1 MSNAGQHNPFRRRVA
16 AQFVSND
23 HAWTAR
29 RGTQQLAEEPD
40 GSKSVPSW
48 LDENIENDTV
58 LVDRS
63 PEIVGDSV
71 DLEEDF
77 IQMPFVTGPSATP
90 SQTGGI
96 RSTKFVA
103 PASDRLI
110 AEQYS
115 PSGHQFFHI
124 TEAHTEPEVQ
134 PNAVRN
140 DLLREPMATVR
151 AVRHSSS
158 MPFPDKANLTI
169 PVDQLFNSSE
179 KRLARLLLLLA
190 NFGSE
195 AEPEPMEL
203 RISQETL
210 AEMVGTTRPR
220 VSFFMNKFRRMGLI
234 DYNGGVRVHRGL
246 LNVVL
251 HD

>member
-1 MSNAGQHNPFRRRVA
+1 MSNAGEHNPFRRRVA
-16 AQFVSND
+16 AQFVGND
-23 HAWTAR
+23 HAWAAR

-77 IQMPFVTGPSATP
+77 IQMPFVTGPSATS

-115 PSGHQFFHI
+115 PSGHQFYHI

-134 PNAVRN
+134 PNAVRD

-158 MPFPDKANLTI
+158 MPFADKANVTI
-169 PVDQLFNSSE
+169 P
-179 KRLARLLLLLA
+179 LATLPRDCLA
-190 NFGSE
+190 
-195 AEPEPMEL
+195 
-203 RISQETL
+203 
-210 AEMVGTTRPR
+210 PR
-220 VSFFMNKFRRMGLI
+220 NAF
-234 DYNGGVRVHRGL
+234 YGVRQMQNSHL
-246 LNVVL
+246 PTDAN
-251 HD
+251 